1 MERHLGNVRS
11 LCCKGG
17 QVMDGPKAA
26 DAGTVDKSLAFDVSS
41 GKSK

>member
-1 MERHLGNVRS
+1 MEQHLGNVRS
-11 LCCKGG
+11 LCCEGG
-17 QVMDGPKAA
+17 QVMDDPKAA